1 MSRTICLYLHV
12 HQPYRIREY
21 SIFEAGID
29 SNYWDSPHYD
39 SGPNNQ
45 RVLQKVANK
54 SYRPANAAL
63 KELLQRHPDFC
74 LSLSITG
81 MFIEQLET
89 WAPDVLQDFKDL
101 VATGRV
107 EIVAETYQHSLA
119 FFYSKDEFAKQVA
132 QHRKKIKEVFGV
144 TPQVLRNTEL
154 SYNNDVAYWADQ
166 AGYKGIITEGWD
178 PILDWR
184 SPNFMYRPAFTKNIR
199 LLVRNYKLS
208 DDITFRFSK
217 RDWKEWPLTAEKY
230 AHWLQA
236 LPADE
241 KLINLFM
248 DYETFGEH
256 QWAENGIF
264 NFLRNFPAEFLK
276 TPGNTFMT
284 ISQAIAHHKPVDELD
299 IPRTITW
306 ADAERDLTA
315 WLGNDMQKESIQAI
329 YNLEHDVLATKN
341 KQLIDDWRRLQ
352 TSDHFYYMCTKWF
365 NDGDVH
371 AYFSPYPSPYDAFMF
386 YANAL
391 KDLELRLH
399 RLQTGGKDLS

>member
-12 HQPYRIREY
+12 HQPYRLREY
-21 SIFEAGID
+21 SIFDAGKD
-29 SNYWDSPHYD
+29 SNYWESPHYD

-54 SYRPANAAL
+54 SYRPANAVL
-63 KELLQRHPDFC
+63 KELLKSHPHFC

-81 MFIEQLET
+81 TFIEQLEA

-119 FFYSKDEFAKQVA
+119 FFYSKDEFAKQIA

-166 AGYKGIITEGWD
+166 AGYKGIITEGWG
-178 PILDWR
+178 PVLGRR

-236 LPADE
+236 LPPDQ

-264 NFLRNFPAEFLK
+264 NFLRHFPAEFLK
-276 TPGNTFMT
+276 TQGNTFMT
-284 ISQAIAHHKPVDELD
+284 ISQAIAHHEPVGELD

-315 WLGNDMQKESIQAI
+315 WLGNDMQKESIQAL
-329 YNLEHDVLATKN
+329 YNLEHDILATKN
-341 KQLIDDWRRLQ
+341 EQLINDWRRLQ

-371 AYFSPYPSPYDAFMF
+371 AYFSPYQSPYDAFMF

-399 RLQTGGKDLS
+399 RAQSGGKDLS